1 MVSIYSIPIDSTLGI
16 ARHYY
21 LSKDG
26 NFNNSV
32 GWGPSGVERNGTVE
46 LTEKELQRVHEYAD
60 LFGQYNIHSN
70 NCEMFAWYVKTGQRY
85 SGQTEEMIITKFG
98 AALVQIVQPV
108 HTVRSIKYLE
118 IEKSIVD
125 HLEGNLQKIKQKK
138 LIEQQT
144 ARDDF
149 WAKRDA
155 ERKQKDNK

>member
-32 GWGPSGVERNGTVE
+32 GWGPAGVERNGTVE

-70 NCEMFAWYVKTGQRY
+70 NC
-85 SGQTEEMIITKFG
+85 
-98 AALVQIVQPV
+98 
-108 HTVRSIKYLE
+108 VRSIKYLE

-144 ARDDF
+144 ARDNF

>member
-32 GWGPSGVERNGTVE
+32 GWGPAGVERNGTVE

-70 NCEMFAWYVKTGQRY
+70 NC
-85 SGQTEEMIITKFG
+85 
-98 AALVQIVQPV
+98 
-108 HTVRSIKYLE
+108 VRSIKYLE